1 MPANRRKKDTR
12 MRGSHTHGWG
22 SKKKHR
28 GSGNRGGKGMA
39 STGKRSDAFKPS
51 IWKEE
56 YFGKHGFYHMGA
68 VHHRIVNV
76 NYIDQNIEKFV
87 AGNVAKKHDGAYVVN
102 IADIGFDKLL
112 GKGRVTKKL
121 ILTAKYASSQS
132 IDAIKAA
139 GGEVALIA
147 AKKKPVAKPQQQSKQ
162 AKQV

>member
-56 YFGKHGFYHMGA
+56 YFGKHGFSHRGA
-68 VHHRIVNV
+68 IVHHIVNV
-76 NYIDQNIEKFV
+76 NYIDQNIEKL
-87 AGNVAKKHDGAYVVN
+87 AEGNLAKKQGSSYEIN
-102 IADIGFDKLL
+102 IANLGFDKLL
-112 GKGRVTKKL
+112 GNGKVKKKL
-121 ILTAKYASSQS
+121 MVTAKYASVRS
-132 IDAIKAA
+132 IESVKAA
-139 GGEVALIA
+139 GGEVTVTGSKERFV
-147 AKKKPVAKPQQQSKQ
+147 AKPQKPQQQSKQ
-162 AKQV
+162 A

>member
-56 YFGKHGFYHMGA
+56 YFGKHGFWHRGA
-68 VHHRIVNV
+68 IIHDVVNV
-76 NYIDQNIEKFV
+76 SYIDQNIEKL
-87 AGNVAKKHDGAYVVN
+87 AGENLAKAHGGSYEIN
-102 IADIGFDKLL
+102 IADLGFDKIL
-112 GKGRVTKKL
+112 GDGKVKKKL
-121 ILTAKYASSQS
+121 MVTARYASARS

-139 GGEVALIA
+139 GGEVTLIG
-147 AKKKPVAKPQQQSKQ
+147 AKEKPTMATKKAQKVLD
-162 AKQV
+162 

>member
-56 YFGKHGFYHMGA
+56 YFGKHGFTHRGA
-68 VHHRIVNV
+68 VRHEVV
-76 NYIDQNIEKFV
+76 SVSYIDQNIEKL
-87 AGNVAKKHDGAYVVN
+87 AAENLAKKQGAAYEIN
-102 IADIGFDKLL
+102 IADLGFDKLL
-112 GKGRVTKKL
+112 GNGRLTKKL
-121 ILTAKYASSQS
+121 MVTAECASARS

-139 GGEVALIA
+139 GGEVTVTGSKEGHA
-147 AKKKPVAKPQQQSKQ
+147 AKPLQQRKQ
-162 AKQV
+162 A